1 MRKRVII
8 SVGICLVLSLV
19 VGISSYVN
27 RETHV
32 IDHAKLFQ
40 YSSVDDVERASDL
53 IVEVQKIDEKPITY
67 NLGEGHYDNLTLS
80 KVKIEKVVKP
90 FSEKKLSQ
98 GDTIWIVES
107 QWSDEKNR
115 VVHHTENY
123 LKMAVNKEYRLYLGY
138 NSEVDNYYPV
148 GLLYGKIP
156 MDTAENVF
164 YGELNNDKIK
174 TIVEELRE
182 NI

>member
-1 MRKRVII
+1 M
-8 SVGICLVLSLV
+8 
-19 VGISSYVN
+19 
-27 RETHV
+27 
-32 IDHAKLFQ
+32 
-40 YSSVDDVERASDL
+40 
-53 IVEVQKIDEKPITY
+53 
-67 NLGEGHYDNLTLS
+67 
-80 KVKIEKVVKP
+80 
-90 FSEKKLSQ
+90 
-98 GDTIWIVES
+98 
-107 QWSDEKNR
+107 
-115 VVHHTENY
+115 
-123 LKMAVNKEYRLYLGY
+123 GY

>member
-1 MRKRVII
+1 M
-8 SVGICLVLSLV
+8 
-19 VGISSYVN
+19 
-27 RETHV
+27 
-32 IDHAKLFQ
+32 
-40 YSSVDDVERASDL
+40 
-53 IVEVQKIDEKPITY
+53 
-67 NLGEGHYDNLTLS
+67 
-80 KVKIEKVVKP
+80 
-90 FSEKKLSQ
+90 SQ

-123 LKMAVNKEYRLYLGY
+123 LKMAVNKEYRLYSGY

-174 TIVEELRE
+174 TIVEEFRE